1 MGQFEKGAEEAA
13 HGLQITSHQLA
24 LFDVEALGYM
34 AQNRPEEA
42 KSVLA
47 AGLASNPESSAIH
60 SDLFGDCAAL
70 EDQACMDR
78 ELQWASGKVGE
89 VNILGV
95 AAAGRAAFLG
105 KIQQSREYSTTAIRL
120 AQDSKFND
128 NAAGLAAFA
137 ALIEAEVGN
146 SAQARQRA
154 ATGLTLSHTRSNL
167 PQTAVVLVL
176 AGEEKQA
183 QSLI

>member
-1 MGQFEKGAEEAA
+1 
-13 HGLQITSHQLA
+13 
-24 LFDVEALGYM
+24 M

-42 KSVLA
+42 KSVVA
-47 AGLASNPESSAIH
+47 AGLASIPESSAIH

-89 VNILGV
+89 VNTLGV

-120 AQDSKFND
+120 AQ
-128 NAAGLAAFA
+128 
-137 ALIEAEVGN
+137 E
-146 SAQARQRA
+146 
-154 ATGLTLSHTRSNL
+154 
-167 PQTAVVLVL
+167 
-176 AGEEKQA
+176 
-183 QSLI
+183 

>member
-1 MGQFEKGAEEAA
+1 MVTGEMDKESETEEAWAQVYPRDSEPLNDLAVNHAVYMGQFEKGAEEAA

-120 AQDSKFND
+120 AQ
-128 NAAGLAAFA
+128 
-137 ALIEAEVGN
+137 E
-146 SAQARQRA
+146 
-154 ATGLTLSHTRSNL
+154 
-167 PQTAVVLVL
+167 
-176 AGEEKQA
+176 
-183 QSLI
+183 